1 VFLAGNHDHYL
12 VRRGAEEL
20 FELSW
25 PPAWHRASSRV
36 RSGASICYASARLVR
51 PSDPSG
57 PALDAFDKLVANLG
71 WAHDTDK
78 IVFAH
83 THPTTR
89 SMGSPSRA
97 GGSAMETASP
107 DLPSRSA
114 PGGR

>member
-1 VFLAGNHDHYL
+1 
-12 VRRGAEEL
+12 
-20 FELSW
+20 
-25 PPAWHRASSRV
+25 
-36 RSGASICYASARLVR
+36 VR
-51 PSDPSG
+51 PSDPWG
-57 PALDAFDKLVANLG
+57 PAIYAFDKVVANLG

-83 THPTTR
+83 THHPLDGVTKP
-89 SMGSPSRA
+89 G